1 MIKKDLINIIN
12 YLYDM
17 KDEGPDIYTKDNIS
31 IYHDKEY
38 NKIITYN
45 DDKIITLSGNDIK
58 TNTPNRYK
66 IRTFLKDIVKIYKE
80 ETYNNNILYQEL
92 DNIYCKDL

>member
-45 DDKIITLSGNDIK
+45 DDKIIT
-58 TNTPNRYK
+58 
-66 IRTFLKDIVKIYKE
+66 FLKDIVKIYTE
-80 ETYNNNILYQEL
+80 
-92 DNIYCKDL
+92 